1 MRLIA
6 RKCAIALYLT
16 FGRAIVSKRC
26 VAMIVRIGIILVLL
40 LGTTACAV
48 SPSPASTPGATPGV
62 VITALTAEIR
72 GKLVESDG
80 CLRVINQVDQSA
92 RTLAWPPDV
101 SAVVAADTVT
111 VTFGLVTGDRREV
124 MLQLGEN
131 VHIGGGEAE
140 KLDAQLQQRL
150 RANCSGPYWVVGNS
164 IEPVR

>member
-1 MRLIA
+1 MRPIA
-6 RKCAIALYLT
+6 RKCVIAWCLT

-26 VAMIVRIGIILVLL
+26 VAMIARIGTLLVLL
-40 LGTTACAV
+40 LGTTACVV
-48 SPSPASTPGATPGV
+48 SPSPASTPDATPEV
-62 VITALTAEIR
+62 IITALTAEIR
-72 GKLVESDG
+72 GKLVEIDG
-80 CLRVINQVDQSA
+80 CLRVIDQVDQSA

-124 MLQLGEN
+124 GLHLGEN

-140 KLDAQLQQRL
+140 KLDTQLQQRL
-150 RANCSGPYWVVGNS
+150 PANCNGPYWVVGNS